1 MSRRRGSLARR
12 MRFRMDALRDRANAL
27 RDEVPVVRL
36 RDVRRRLELQLAA
49 LYDAPMRIEPLPPD
63 AQPDAVQRMIDRVR
77 ASRASEPSAA
87 TDGVSI
93 LLPREIAEPAG
104 TSVAVETYRL
114 LALAQAERIRRGT
127 VALLPGNDD
136 PLVRDLYLLRESGA
150 VDAAL
155 DRPGTADALARARTS
170 ALRAHA
176 RRRRTMRRTQLEDAV
191 DLLVQT
197 YLERSIDG
205 LAATTTADSLAWAR
219 DSASRMRA
227 LGHEYDGMLPVAH
240 WGRILP
246 PPSHVVTVQADD
258 AGADSDDDARAK
270 HGIRRGIVDVVAE
283 ELDPDEKGPAPELD
297 TQSHGRASEDA
308 ASDDDPD
315 AVPVVDPS
323 GALGDDHARRRVRD
337 AIAAS
342 GALSTDVYA
351 EWDCYARRYRPDCVT
366 VRSYAAPEGDPDW
379 AASVLHEHGSLARS
393 IRAEFERLRSRRLR
407 LHRQRDGDE
416 LDMPAVIDALV
427 QRQMGEAPDDR
438 LFISTRAGRRPLAIA
453 ILVDTSG
460 STRDPVDG
468 GAPVIDI
475 ERIALLLASEA
486 LTALGDRFAILTFSS
501 HGESDVRV
509 TCLKDFDDRDANDV
523 RSRIAA
529 IAPGGKTRLGAAVRH
544 ATALLVRQPVAHR
557 LLLVLSDG
565 KPNDTDRYFERYG
578 VEDTRA
584 AVLEARATAV
594 YPFCITVDTDE
605 PESYVEH
612 IFGVAGHTILRRPDQ
627 LPKAL
632 LAAVQLLLTG

>member
-1 MSRRRGSLARR
+1 
-12 MRFRMDALRDRANAL
+12 MRFRMDALRERASAL
-27 RDEVPVVRL
+27 RDEVPVVAL

-63 AQPDAVQRMIDRVR
+63 ARPDAVQRMVDRVR
-77 ASRASEPSAA
+77 SSRVSEPSAA
-87 TDGVSI
+87 TDGVRI
-93 LLPREIAEPAG
+93 LLPREIIDSAG
-104 TSVAVETYRL
+104 SAAAIDAYRL
-114 LALAQAERIRRGT
+114 LALEQAERIRRGT
-127 VALLPGNDD
+127 IALLPGDDD

-150 VDAAL
+150 VDATL
-155 DRPGTADALARARTS
+155 DRPATAHALERARAAALA
-170 ALRAHA
+170 AHA
-176 RRRRTMRRTQLEDAV
+176 RRRRVMRRTRLEDAMDV
-191 DLLVQT
+191 MVQT
-197 YLERSIDG
+197 YLERSIED
-205 LAATTTADSLAWAR
+205 LATTTAADSLAWAR
-219 DSASRMRA
+219 ESAARMRQ
-227 LGHEYDGMLPVAH
+227 LGHDYGDMLPVAH

-246 PPSHVVTVQADD
+246 APPRTVTTH
-258 AGADSDDDARAK
+258 AGDGEANGDDDARAK

-283 ELDPDEKGPAPELD
+283 ELDPDEKGPAPEPD
-297 TQSHGRASEDA
+297 TRSHGRASEDA
-308 ASDDDPD
+308 ASDDDPN
-315 AVPVVDPS
+315 AVPVADPA
-323 GALGDDHARRRVRD
+323 GTLGDDPARRRVRD
-337 AIAAS
+337 ARPAS
-342 GALSTDVYA
+342 GAIATDVYA

-366 VRSYAAPEGDPDW
+366 VRSYAAPEGDPAW
-379 AASVLHEHGSLARS
+379 ATSVLHEHGALTRS

-416 LDMPAVIDALV
+416 LDMSAVIDALV

-438 LFISTRAGRRPLAIA
+438 LFSSTRAGRRPLAIT

-486 LTALGDRFAILTFSS
+486 LGALGDRFAILTFSS
-501 HGESDVRV
+501 HGEGDVRV
-509 TCLKDFDDRDANDV
+509 TCLKDFDERDANGV

-529 IAPGGKTRLGAAVRH
+529 ITPGGKTRLGAAIRH

-557 LLLVLSDG
+557 LLLILSDG

-627 LPKAL
+627 LPRAL

>member
-1 MSRRRGSLARR
+1 
-12 MRFRMDALRDRANAL
+12 MDALRERASAL
-27 RDEVPVVRL
+27 RDVVPVVPL
-36 RDVRRRLELQLAA
+36 HDVRRRLELQLAA
-49 LYDAPMRIEPLPPD
+49 LYGTPIRIEALPPD
-63 AQPDAVQRMIDRVR
+63 ARPDAVQRMVDRVR
-77 ASRASEPSAA
+77 PLPAPEPSAA
-87 TDGVSI
+87 TDGVRI
-93 LLPREIAEPAG
+93 LLPPEIVEPAG
-104 TSVAVETYRL
+104 AAIAIDAYRL
-114 LALAQAERIRRGT
+114 LALGQAERIRRGT
-127 VALLPGNDD
+127 IALVPGNDD

-150 VDAAL
+150 VDAVL
-155 DRPGTADALARARTS
+155 DRPGSAHALARARAT
-170 ALRAHA
+170 ALATLA
-176 RRRRTMRRTQLEDAV
+176 RRRRIVRRTRLEDAMDV
-191 DLLVQT
+191 LVQT
-197 YLERSIDG
+197 YLERTIAG
-205 LAATTTADSLAWAR
+205 LDATTATDSLAWAR
-219 DSASRMRA
+219 ESASRMRTI
-227 LGHEYDGMLPVAH
+227 GGEYHDMLPVAH

-246 PPSHVVTVQADD
+246 APPRTVTTTGADADADD
-258 AGADSDDDARAK
+258 GDDARAK
-270 HGIRRGIVDVVAE
+270 LGIKHGIVEVVAE
-283 ELDPDEKGPAPELD
+283 EMDPKEKGPAPEPD

-315 AVPVVDPS
+315 AVAAIDPN
-323 GALGDDHARRRVRD
+323 GMMDGEHGRRVREGRPM
-337 AIAAS
+337 S

-366 VRSYAAPEGDPDW
+366 VRSYRAPEGDPAW

-427 QRQMGEAPDDR
+427 QRQMGESPDDR

-460 STRDPVDG
+460 STRDPVAG

-486 LTALGDRFAILTFSS
+486 LGALGDRFAILTFSS
-501 HGESDVRV
+501 HGEGDVRV
-509 TCLKDFDDRDANDV
+509 TCLKDFEDRAVDDV

-529 IAPGGKTRLGAAVRH
+529 IAPGGKTRLGAAIRH

-557 LLLVLSDG
+557 LLLILSDG